1 MTTTPEPGRLDAT
14 AIGLRYVSPDQPGI
28 ERRRAGRGFSYVDVH
43 GRPIRSP
50 DELARIRAMVIPPA
64 WTDVWICPQADGHLQ
79 ATGRDA
85 RGRRQYRYHARFRA
99 RRDRGKFSRLLDFGK
114 VLPRIR
120 RQVRHDLARRGLPRE
135 KVVAAVVSLLEST
148 SFRVGNAEYARLNRS
163 FGVSTLRSRHATV
176 SGTTIRFRFKGKGG
190 RTEERTLVDRRLA
203 AIVRRCQEL
212 PGQALFQYI
221 DDGGEERAISS
232 DDVNAYLRDA
242 AGTDAFSAKDFRT
255 WTATVLAYRALRDTT
270 SGTADQPA
278 NPIGEAIRR
287 TADQLNDTVTVT
299 RNSYVHP
306 GVIAAFES
314 TEEPGRGRTAGKAGK
329 TASAGKLASA
339 GKQASAG
346 KEANAGKAAD
356 TADAGPPDRRD
367 ELAVLAL
374 LRRAKKAPP
383 TARRPTK
390 RRTASS
396 RAATRSQVGAS
407 RVADQSSRAAF

>member
-1 MTTTPEPGRLDAT
+1 MTSPPEPGRLDAA
-14 AIGLRYVSPDQPGI
+14 AIGLRYVSPDEPGI
-28 ERRRAGRGFSYVDVH
+28 ERRRAGRGFSYVGVD

-50 DELARIRAMVIPPA
+50 DELARIRAIVIPPA
-64 WTDVWICPQADGHLQ
+64 WTHVWICPRPDGHLQ

-99 RRDRGKFSRLLDFGK
+99 RRDRGKFSRLLSFGEA
-114 VLPRIR
+114 LPRIR
-120 RQVRHDLARRGLPRE
+120 RQVRHDLGRPGLPRE

-148 SFRVGNAEYARLNRS
+148 YFRVGNAEYARVNRS

-176 SGTTIRFRFKGKGG
+176 SGTTIRFRFRGKGG

-212 PGQALFQYI
+212 PGQALFQYV
-221 DDGGEERAISS
+221 DEDGEERAISS
-232 DDVNAYLRDA
+232 EDVNAYLRDA
-242 AGTDAFSAKDFRT
+242 AGTDEFSAKDFRT

-270 SGTADQPA
+270 GGARDQPA

-306 GVIAAFES
+306 GIIAAFEPPDEQKRDS
-314 TEEPGRGRTAGKAGK
+314 GAGKKASAGK
-329 TASAGKLASA
+329 TASAGRKTGAGTRAGAGTGASA
-339 GKQASAG
+339 AVGLRRAAS
-346 KEANAGKAAD
+346 EARAEAM
-356 TADAGPPDRRD
+356 DAEPVRRRD

-374 LRRAKKAPP
+374 LRRAKKDTPVV
-383 TARRPTK
+383 RCGR
-390 RRTASS
+390 ASTM
-396 RAATRSQVGAS
+396 A
-407 RVADQSSRAAF
+407 